1 MTTKKI
7 KYGLP
12 EFERDYGPQT
22 FAKML
27 EAHRLCDEI
36 SQKDL
41 AKKLKISQSS
51 LCDLEKGRKIP
62 SPKRAAQI
70 AKILGYPPELWVL
83 TALQDQVNEAGIKL
97 KLAVA

>member
-1 MTTKKI
+1 MTTKK
-7 KYGLP
+7 KYGLGD
-12 EFERDYGPQT
+12 FEKDFGTLT
-22 FAKML
+22 FADML
-27 EAHRLCDEI
+27 ESHRTCDEI

-41 AKKLKISQSS
+41 AQKLGISQSS

-70 AKILGYPPELWVL
+70 AITLGYPPELWVL

-97 KLAVA
+97 KLVAA

>member
-1 MTTKKI
+1 MTIKKL
-7 KYGLP
+7 KYGIN
-12 EFERDYGPQT
+12 EFEKDFGPLT
-22 FAKML
+22 FADML
-27 EAHRLCDEI
+27 ESHRTCDEI

-41 AKKLKISQSS
+41 ASKLGISQSS

-70 AKILGYPPELWVL
+70 AKALGYPPELWVL

-97 KLAVA
+97 KLAAA

>member
-7 KYGLP
+7 KYGIEQYEK
-12 EFERDYGPQT
+12 EFGPQT
-22 FAKML
+22 FANML
-27 EAHRLCDEI
+27 EAHRISDEV

-41 AKKLKISQSS
+41 AKKLGISQSS

-70 AKILGYPPELWVL
+70 AEALGYPSELWVL
-83 TALQDQVNEAGIKL
+83 TALQDQLNEAGIKL

>member
-7 KYGLP
+7 KYGIKQYEK
-12 EFERDYGPQT
+12 EFGPQT
-22 FAKML
+22 FASML
-27 EAHRLCDEI
+27 EAHRISDEV
-36 SQKDL
+36 SQKNL
-41 AKKLKISQSS
+41 AKKLGISQSS

-70 AKILGYPPELWVL
+70 AEALGYPSELWVL
-83 TALQDQVNEAGIKL
+83 TALQDQLNEAGIKL

>member
-1 MTTKKI
+1 MTIKK
-7 KYGLP
+7 KYGIN
-12 EFERDYGPQT
+12 EFEKDFGPLT
-22 FAKML
+22 FADML
-27 EAHRLCDEI
+27 ESHRTCDEI

-41 AKKLKISQSS
+41 ASKLGISQSS

-70 AKILGYPPELWVL
+70 ARALGYPPELWVL

-97 KLAVA
+97 KLVAA